1 VVAGGTGARVPAR
14 SSEQRRRGLEQ
25 ANEIRSAR
33 ATLKKQLAAGTIEL
47 APILTQPPAWLKTAR
62 VRNLLLAVPK
72 IGTVKANRLLTQCGI
87 AHSKTLGGLT
97 DRQRREL
104 IGFLRR

>member
-1 VVAGGTGARVPAR
+1 VAADRTGRVPPAR
-14 SSEQRRRGLEQ
+14 SREQRRRGLEQ

-47 APILTQPPAWLKTAR
+47 APIIASPPAWLQTAR

-72 IGTVKANRLLTQCGI
+72 IGTVKASRLLTQCGI
-87 AHSKTLGGLT
+87 AHSKTLGGLS
-97 DRQRREL
+97 DRQRHEL
-104 IGFLRR
+104 INILRR

>member
-1 VVAGGTGARVPAR
+1 VAAGRTGARVPAR

-47 APILTQPPAWLKTAR
+47 APILAHPPAWRRTAR

-72 IGTVKANRLLTQCGI
+72 IGTVKASRLLTQCGI

-104 IGFLRR
+104 INILRR